1 MYVYYRVRGRTRRSE
16 QQRNENG
23 TYIRYNTR
31 KRPRDKYG
39 SNGRDGWCD
48 HTYVFRGWLLTEL
61 FELVE
66 VPVTLTG
73 HLDTVITKSVK
84 EIRSICSVQGKHHCL
99 LVPAWKRAR
108 MRQKQRMM
116 KFNYEIL
123 HITTDR
129 LSISVML
136 IISIF
141 FFSVW
146 APNSM
151 LCQLVFFIV
160 PPSTVRLVII
170 VGCYLYTMYCSFTYV
185 PLCSCWR
192 CPVLTLYLWLLRW
205 WCDGVLVVLFYV
217 CLTFICILSCRGP
230 FCSML
235 RSIFFSVSGVIL
247 VLFSITLIKTPIQW
261 NKKDRC
267 ANHLEKSLEERCR

>member
-1 MYVYYRVRGRTRRSE
+1 MWSQLLCVS
-16 QQRNENG
+16 
-23 TYIRYNTR
+23 
-31 KRPRDKYG
+31 
-39 SNGRDGWCD
+39 W
-48 HTYVFRGWLLTEL
+48 WLLTEL
-61 FELVE
+61 FDLVE

-108 MRQKQRMM
+108 MRQKQWMM

-146 APNSM
+146 TPNSSSG
-151 LCQLVFFIV
+151 QLVFFIV

-170 VGCYLYTMYCSFTYV
+170 VGCYLYTICIVHSLTY
-185 PLCSCWR
+185 LF
-192 CPVLTLYLWLLRW
+192 
-205 WCDGVLVVLFYV
+205 VLVGAVPCCRFISGCYDGGVMVFLLFYFMYV
-217 CLTFICILSCRGP
+217 WPSSAFFHAVVLSVRCFEVFFFQFRGS
-230 FCSML
+230 FW
-235 RSIFFSVSGVIL
+235 FSFQS
-247 VLFSITLIKTPIQW
+247 
-261 NKKDRC
+261 R
-267 ANHLEKSLEERCR
+267 